1 MVLFLKRY
9 ADIKPPVTPAS
20 VTITG
25 TGNATYCYATVNGS
39 KYSAAASGI
48 SVMPGD
54 TITFGVY
61 GYSSIYYGRVTID
74 GKQALNV
81 TIGTTMTYN
90 WTVPDGVK
98 TISIAFTYTSTSSRR
113 NGRIV
118 VTTTK

>member
-1 MVLFLKRY
+1 MAVFFTKRY
-9 ADIKPPVTPAS
+9 AKEPEPVVTPAI

-25 TGNATYCYATVNGS
+25 TGNSTYCYATINGT

-61 GYSSIYYGRVTID
+61 GGDGYYGRVTID
-74 GKQALNV
+74 GNMVLF
-81 TIGTTMTYN
+81 TSDGITRTHN

-98 TISIAFTYTSTSSRR
+98 TVSIGFTYNSTRH
-113 NGRIV
+113 NGQIT